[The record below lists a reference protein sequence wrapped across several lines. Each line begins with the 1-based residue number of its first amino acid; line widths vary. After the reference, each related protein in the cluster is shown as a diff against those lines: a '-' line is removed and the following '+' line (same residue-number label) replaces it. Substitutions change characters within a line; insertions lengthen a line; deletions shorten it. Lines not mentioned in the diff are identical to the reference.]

1 MGGSWAQVQCPGQ
14 ASVTAA
20 MTLSQCRWPGIDA
33 PVSGRPLTPQRSSL
47 PLWTQPW
54 LSQHHPQSP
63 ASQPELQGSQRAGDR
78 LGAERSPGVCK
89 GPGSTPAAHAT
100 YTQTHRQIQRH
111 TDTQTD
117 TQTHRHTQTDTKTHR
132 HTHTDTQTHRQ
143 THRQTWSQDSVPIS
157 CTVSCLLGTLSTH
170 DLRGLK
176 GTVGKAQTGHAG
188 HPDTAGAA
196 CRREGQAILHETL
209 TTPWAQKAQAVSS
222 KPTQPPKEVTH
233 QENSVGTAWGPGVFH
248 GHRIH
253 TLGFCGRDTRRW
265 TCHQPQK
272 RGPPTSLRVNRGTVG
287 PL

>member
-117 TQTHRHTQTDTKTHR
+117 THTDTHRQTQRHTDTHRYTNTQTDTQ
-132 HTHTDTQTHRQ
+132 TDMVTGLSAHLL
-143 THRQTWSQDSVPIS
+143 H
-157 CTVSCLLGTLSTH
+157 CLLPFGDTE
-170 DLRGLK
+170 
-176 GTVGKAQTGHAG
+176 
-188 HPDTAGAA
+188 HP
-196 CRREGQAILHETL
+196 
-209 TTPWAQKAQAVSS
+209 
-222 KPTQPPKEVTH
+222 
-233 QENSVGTAWGPGVFH
+233 
-248 GHRIH
+248 
-253 TLGFCGRDTRRW
+253 
-265 TCHQPQK
+265 
-272 RGPPTSLRVNRGTVG
+272 
-287 PL
+287 